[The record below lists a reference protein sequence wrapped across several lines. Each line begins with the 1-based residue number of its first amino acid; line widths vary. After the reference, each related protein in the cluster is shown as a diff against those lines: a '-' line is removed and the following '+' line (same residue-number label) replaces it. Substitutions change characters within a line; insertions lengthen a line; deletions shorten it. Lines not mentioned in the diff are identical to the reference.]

1 MFWAGPTSSSASGS
15 APVLTSNFHLG
26 GRESP
31 LPLSFS
37 QRPSVLRPPP
47 LMPPPSP
54 QASICPSPLSLY
66 LPLKK
71 QRAVKRG
78 WLLLCA
84 PWPTVCA
91 QRSDL
96 HLLNPGAGPGSKGR
110 LGSCKG
116 PFSSPSLLP
125 PFLWA
130 EKTAGRFLSTGGQGR
145 TKRETTCLRWK
156 ARR

>member
-1 MFWAGPTSSSASGS
+1 MFRAGPTYSSASGS

-47 LMPPPSP
+47 LMPPPSA

-71 QRAVKRG
+71 QGAVKRG

-84 PWPTVCA
+84 LWPTVCA
-91 QRSDL
+91 QRSVL
-96 HLLNPGAGPGSKGR
+96 HLLNPSAGPGSKGR

-130 EKTAGRFLSTGGQGR
+130 EKTAGRFLSTEGQGR
-145 TKRETTCLRWK
+145 TKRGTTCPRWK